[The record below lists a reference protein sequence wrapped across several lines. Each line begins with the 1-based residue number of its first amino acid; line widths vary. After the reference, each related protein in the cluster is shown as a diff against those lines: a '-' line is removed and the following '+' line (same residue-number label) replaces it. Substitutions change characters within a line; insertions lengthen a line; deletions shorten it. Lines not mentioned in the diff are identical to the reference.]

1 MKTQL
6 REASIARALPTA
18 PQDVA
23 SRSRTPATGASDTS
37 DAYPALLSC
46 SSCAAATTKRG
57 RGMASASC
65 QSDPSSL
72 PRLVVNKTNLP
83 ISNKNITSLTL
94 HAHRS
99 LSTAPRL
106 DSIVEFSSA
115 RKPPIYL
122 LLDSLPVLYPT
133 ESPKMSV
140 VSLLGVNI
148 LNNPAKFTDNY
159 ELEITFECL
168 EQLEKDLEWKLTYV
182 GSATSDQYDQELDSL
197 LVGPIPVGVNKF
209 IFEADAP
216 KTTRIPDAD
225 ILGVTVILLTCS
237 YDGREFVRV
246 GYYVNNEYDSDEL
259 NADPPAKPIIEKIR
273 RNVLAEKPRV
283 TRFAIKWDS
292 EASAPAEFP
301 PEQPEADLQADEEE
315 YGAEELDEDV
325 EEEADGVADKAGETS
340 AVAADGDAEMG
351 GAGETGEIGGEDEM
365 SEDGSVD
372 LENESEDE
380 LEEDVEGEAG
390 AQGDVAEAG
399 DDAMEVDDNM
409 PDAPN
414 QKGVA
419 AH

>member
-1 MKTQL
+1 
-6 REASIARALPTA
+6 
-18 PQDVA
+18 
-23 SRSRTPATGASDTS
+23 
-37 DAYPALLSC
+37 
-46 SSCAAATTKRG
+46 
-57 RGMASASC
+57 
-65 QSDPSSL
+65 
-72 PRLVVNKTNLP
+72 
-83 ISNKNITSLTL
+83 
-94 HAHRS
+94 
-99 LSTAPRL
+99 
-106 DSIVEFSSA
+106 
-115 RKPPIYL
+115 
-122 LLDSLPVLYPT
+122 
-133 ESPKMSV
+133 MSV

-351 GAGETGEIGGEDEM
+351 GAEETGEIGGEDEM

-380 LEEDVEGEAG
+380 LEEDVEGETG

>member
-1 MKTQL
+1 
-6 REASIARALPTA
+6 
-18 PQDVA
+18 
-23 SRSRTPATGASDTS
+23 
-37 DAYPALLSC
+37 
-46 SSCAAATTKRG
+46 
-57 RGMASASC
+57 
-65 QSDPSSL
+65 
-72 PRLVVNKTNLP
+72 
-83 ISNKNITSLTL
+83 
-94 HAHRS
+94 
-99 LSTAPRL
+99 
-106 DSIVEFSSA
+106 
-115 RKPPIYL
+115 
-122 LLDSLPVLYPT
+122 
-133 ESPKMSV
+133 MSV

-216 KTTRIPDAD
+216 KTSRIPDAD

-301 PEQPEADLQADEEE
+301 PEQPEADLQADDEE

-325 EEEADGVADKAGETS
+325 EDEADGVADKAGESS
-340 AVAADGDAEMG
+340 AAAADGDAEMA
-351 GAGETGEIGGEDEM
+351 GAETGEVGGEDEM

-372 LENESEDE
+372 LENESDDE

-390 AQGDVAEAG
+390 AQGDAADAG

-414 QKGVA
+414 AKGVA
-419 AH
+419 TR